1 MKILKSLNRAFKKGV
16 ARKAE
21 RQRKVEQQNGVGSAS
36 AAARMDSAQLGE
48 MSIVSHISELRK
60 HIVRA
65 IYWYL
70 AVVVFAFAN
79 MKALVR
85 FLQLPYTC
93 YTYLTNQASQAGESL
108 QVAFQKFADFVSW
121 PQQCLTATAAAES
134 SAQTLKTI
142 GLIEVVWVNMK
153 MCLIAGAVVALPL
166 MLREL
171 WLFIAPALYDRERK
185 VGLFLV
191 ISSVIL
197 FYIGIGFGFFVI
209 VPAFLSQ
216 TLQWAAEY
224 ASVEMTYENYFGSL
238 TTLVMIFGVIFQVP
252 VVISLLG
259 MAGLVKAK
267 HISENRKFVFF
278 GAVVLG
284 TLISPPDVFSQTLVS
299 IPLYLMCEV
308 SVFAL
313 RAIERSRANQ
323 EVLETEVTPAD
334 SP

>member
-1 MKILKSLNRAFKKGV
+1 MKILKSLEKALKKGV

-21 RQRKVEQQNGVGSAS
+21 RQRQVEQKGGGAS
-36 AAARMDSAQLGE
+36 ATMPSDTVQVGE

-60 HIVRA
+60 HIVRS

-70 AVVVFAFAN
+70 AIVVFAFAN

-93 YTYLTNQASQAGESL
+93 YVYLTNQASQAGESL

-121 PQQCLTATAAAES
+121 PQQCLSATAAAES

-153 MCLIAGAVVALPL
+153 MCLIAGAVVALPM

-171 WLFIAPALYDRERK
+171 WLFISPALYEREK
-185 VGLFLV
+185 KAGLGLLFA
-191 ISSVIL
+191 SVVL
-197 FYIGIGFGFFVI
+197 FYVGIGFGFFVI

-252 VVISLLG
+252 VIISLLG

-299 IPLYLMCEV
+299 VPLYLMCEI

-313 RAIERSRANQ
+313 RAIERSRARQ
-323 EVLETEVTPAD
+323 EAREAEATPAD
-334 SP
+334 NA

>member
-1 MKILKSLNRAFKKGV
+1 MKVLKSLERAFKKGV

-21 RQRKVEQQNGVGSAS
+21 RQRQVEQVDGHATAISEP
-36 AAARMDSAQLGE
+36 DSAQMGE

-60 HIVRA
+60 HIVRS

-70 AVVVFAFAN
+70 AIVVFAFAN

-93 YTYLTNQASQAGESL
+93 YVYLTNQASQAGQSL

-121 PQQCLTATAAAES
+121 PQQCLTATAATES

-153 MCLIAGAVVALPL
+153 MCLIAGAVVALPF

-171 WLFIAPALYDRERK
+171 WLFISPALYEREKK
-185 VGLFLV
+185 VGLGLLFA
-191 ISSVIL
+191 SVVL
-197 FYIGIGFGFFVI
+197 FYLGIGFGFFVI

-252 VVISLLG
+252 VIISLLG
-259 MAGLVKAK
+259 MAGFVKAH

-299 IPLYLMCEV
+299 IPLYLMCEI

-313 RAIERSRANQ
+313 RAIEKSRSNQ
-323 EVLETEVTPAD
+323 EELENEVTPAD
-334 SP
+334 NA

>member
-1 MKILKSLNRAFKKGV
+1 MKILKSVNNAFKKGV
-16 ARKAE
+16 ARKAQ
-21 RQRKVEQQNGVGSAS
+21 RQRQVEQRTAGTQ
-36 AAARMDSAQLGE
+36 AAAAVDAGALGE

-70 AVVVFAFAN
+70 AIVVFAFAN

-93 YTYLTNQASQAGESL
+93 YTYLTGQAESAGESL
-108 QVAFQKFADFVSW
+108 QVAFQKFANFVSW

-171 WLFIAPALYDRERK
+171 WLFIAPALYQRERR
-185 VGLFLV
+185 VGLGLLV
-191 ISSVIL
+191 ASVVL

-252 VVISLLG
+252 VIISLLG
-259 MAGLVKAK
+259 MAGFVKAK

-313 RAIERSRANQ
+313 KAIERSRMDQ
-323 EVLETEVTPAD
+323 ENLTPEATPAD
-334 SP
+334 NP